1 MPPKTV
7 RVKPVKNA
15 NASAGGGKA
24 AATSTAGKG
33 GKGAKSTAASSKPAA
48 APVAGKK
55 TAAAAAPKPNMVREV
70 KPMTPVTPRVKEKEM
85 EEEET
90 EEPPSYVQ
98 HENMMYNEY
107 GLDGRRILSPEPTSR
122 WGRYWK
128 RARKAYRAT
137 AFYRKKRDLKQRWRD
152 YREKKRQ

>member
-24 AATSTAGKG
+24 AAASAAGKG
-33 GKGAKSTAASSKPAA
+33 GKSAKSAA

-55 TAAAAAPKPNMVREV
+55 TASAAAPKTNMVREV
-70 KPMTPVTPRVKEKEM
+70 KPMTPVTPRVKEEK
-85 EEEET
+85 EEET

-107 GLDGRRILSPEPTSR
+107 DLDGRRILSPEPTSR

-137 AFYRKKRDLKQRWRD
+137 AFYRKKRDMKQRWRD
-152 YREKKRQ
+152 YREKKRH

>member
-24 AATSTAGKG
+24 AAASAAGKG
-33 GKGAKSTAASSKPAA
+33 GKSAKSTASSKPAA

-55 TAAAAAPKPNMVREV
+55 TATSAAPKPNMVREV
-70 KPMTPVTPRVKEKEM
+70 KPMTPVTPRVKE
-85 EEEET
+85 EEET

-107 GLDGRRILSPEPTSR
+107 DLDGRRILSPEPTSR

-128 RARKAYRAT
+128 RARRAYHAT
-137 AFYRKKRDLKQRWRD
+137 AFYRKKRELKQRWRD
-152 YREKKRQ
+152 YREKKRH

>member
-24 AATSTAGKG
+24 AAASAAGKG
-33 GKGAKSTAASSKPAA
+33 GKSAKSTASSKPAA

-55 TAAAAAPKPNMVREV
+55 TASAAAPKSNMVREV
-70 KPMTPVTPRVKEKEM
+70 KPMTPVTPRVKEEK
-85 EEEET
+85 EEET
-90 EEPPSYVQ
+90 EDPPSYVQ

-107 GLDGRRILSPEPTSR
+107 GLDGRRILSPEPSTR

-137 AFYRKKRDLKQRWRD
+137 AFYRKKRELKQRWRD

>member
-24 AATSTAGKG
+24 AAASAAGKG
-33 GKGAKSTAASSKPAA
+33 GKSAKSTASNKPAA
-48 APVAGKK
+48 APVANKK
-55 TAAAAAPKPNMVREV
+55 NASAAPKPNMVREV
-70 KPMTPVTPRVKEKEM
+70 KPMTPVTPRVKEEKKED
-85 EEEET
+85 T

-107 GLDGRRILSPEPTSR
+107 GLDGRRILSPEPTTR

-128 RARKAYRAT
+128 RARRAYRAT
-137 AFYRKKRDLKQRWRD
+137 AFYRKKRDMKQRWRD